1 MASARLPRS
10 PERTA
15 TFGYHRR
22 LPEGCTGAA
31 ILARGRRLTTDGSSD
46 GEETVKY
53 GTLPDVEGRV
63 SRLVMGSMV
72 FSTEK
77 QEQTNALLDRFV
89 EAGGTAIDTAR
100 IYAKGTSEEAF
111 GAWLQSRGCRD
122 NVVVIGKGA
131 HHDSETLERRVNAA
145 AIHEDIETSLRT
157 MRLDRIDVYILHKDD
172 EDAPVGPVVE
182 ALNEE
187 HAAGRIGAFGGSSWT
202 HQRIA
207 EANAYAEAH
216 NLKPFSVSSP
226 NLALAVPNEPMWA
239 GCVSLSGDE
248 EALAWY
254 TKSQFPV
261 FAWSSQARG
270 FFSGRYTPEMA
281 AELKEKQPKFDE
293 LTPPERDQLNVFRTY
308 FSEANWERYRR
319 AESLAT
325 EKGCTLQQIT
335 LAWVLAQP
343 LNLYALIGPATTS
356 ELDNSLGALDIVLSE
371 EEISWL
377 NLQKEPIKALA

>member
-1 MASARLPRS
+1 M
-10 PERTA
+10 
-15 TFGYHRR
+15 
-22 LPEGCTGAA
+22 
-31 ILARGRRLTTDGSSD
+31 
-46 GEETVKY
+46 KY
-53 GTLPDVEGRV
+53 GTIPDVERPV

-77 QEQTNALLDRFV
+77 QELTNELLDRWI

-100 IYAKGTSEEAF
+100 VYAKGTSEEAV
-111 GAWLQSRGCRD
+111 GTWLQSRAYRD
-122 NVVVIGKGA
+122 KVVIIGKGA
-131 HHDSETLERRVNAA
+131 HHDSLTLERRVNAA
-145 AIHEDIETSLRT
+145 AIHEDIRTSLQS
-157 MRLDRIDVYILHKDD
+157 MQLDKMDVYILHKDD

-187 HAAGRIGAFGGSSWT
+187 RSAGRIGAFGGSSWT

-207 EANAYAEAH
+207 EANAYAEEH
-216 NLKPFSVSSP
+216 GLTPFGVSSP
-226 NLALAVPNEPMWA
+226 NLALAVPNEPMWV

-254 TKSQFPV
+254 EKTQLPV

-281 AELKEKQPKFDE
+281 GELAEKSAHFDE
-293 LTPPERDQLNVFRTY
+293 LPPVDKDRLNVIRTY

-319 AESLAT
+319 AESLAK

-335 LAWVLAQP
+335 LAWVLHQP
-343 LNLYALIGPATTS
+343 LNLYALIGPATVS
-356 ELDNSLGALDIVLSE
+356 ELDNSIGALEITLSE
-371 EEISWL
+371 EELAWL
-377 NLQKEPIKALA
+377 NLQKEPIRALA

>member
-1 MASARLPRS
+1 M
-10 PERTA
+10 
-15 TFGYHRR
+15 
-22 LPEGCTGAA
+22 
-31 ILARGRRLTTDGSSD
+31 
-46 GEETVKY
+46 KY
-53 GTLPDVEGRV
+53 GTIPDVERPV

-77 QEQTNALLDRFV
+77 QELTNELLDRWI

-100 IYAKGTSEEAF
+100 VYAKGTSEEAF

-122 NVVVIGKGA
+122 KVVVIGKGA
-131 HHDSETLERRVNAA
+131 HHDALTLERRVNAA
-145 AIHEDIETSLRT
+145 AIHEDIRTSLQS
-157 MRLDRIDVYILHKDD
+157 MQLDRMDIYILHKDD

-187 HAAGRIGAFGGSSWT
+187 QAAGRIGAFGGSSWT
-202 HQRIA
+202 HRRIA
-207 EANAYAEAH
+207 EANAYAEQH
-216 NLKPFSVSSP
+216 GLKPFGVSSP
-226 NLALAVPNEPMWA
+226 NLALAVPNEPMWT

-254 TKSQFPV
+254 EKTQLPV

-281 AELKEKQPKFDE
+281 GELAEKSAQFDE
-293 LTPPERDQLNVFRTY
+293 LPLPEKDRLNVIRTY

-319 AESLAT
+319 AESLAR

-335 LAWVLAQP
+335 LAWVLHQP
-343 LNLYALIGPATTS
+343 LNLYALIGPATVS
-356 ELDNSLGALDIVLSE
+356 ELDNSLGALDITLSE
-371 EEISWL
+371 EELAWL
-377 NLQKEPIKALA
+377 NLQKEPIRALA